1 MHHHTSLQIRS
12 GIFYY
17 RKRLPDDIA
26 QMLDKQEIVRSLR
39 TGCESVAAERSRLAG
54 ITLGRAIALLRDAEP
69 EHVDTARAL
78 FRSWFDRLLDRNF
91 RQLTSDRRGTIDR
104 AKYPNGGLESAQW
117 RNDQALGRSKLESE
131 ARYIAE
137 LIREDT
143 SANTDLDY
151 LSNLISHGLR
161 ELRENIF
168 PQRREG
174 NFADEINDRVVREAL
189 EPIKA
194 ERVVASAT
202 PSEETGPALK
212 DAIDGFLK
220 EHAPTLR
227 DKTLREYDQ
236 TFRLAQDHWGVDCPV
251 TSIDKASARDF
262 KGLLLKLP
270 TNMTQRFPG
279 KTLQQ
284 AVQECEAAGLPTI
297 SAKTINKKIS
307 NVSTLFNW
315 LVDQGY
321 VEANPFSG
329 LTVKEPPSRSLRD
342 PFNADHLKK
351 IFSNGAFSDGHQSR
365 GSGASWQVL
374 ENFWLPLIALHT
386 GMRLGEV
393 AGLQAQDLREVHG
406 VWIFDVHE
414 HGDKQLKTA
423 SSKRQ
428 VPIHDT
434 LIHLGLLK
442 YHQSVADAGHVRL
455 FPDMKSASDGYE
467 SSAFSKRFGR
477 YLQRCSVKTDKR
489 LVFHS
494 FRHTIKDLMREA
506 GIDGSVQNAICG
518 HDDGSVQ
525 ASYGSG
531 YSPKRL
537 HEELHK
543 VEYPINLENLIPVLR
558 KN

>member
-1 MHHHTSLQIRS
+1 
-12 GIFYY
+12 
-17 RKRLPDDIA
+17 
-26 QMLDKQEIVRSLR
+26 MLGKQEIVRSLR
-39 TGCESVAAERSRLAG
+39 TSFEALAIERLAVAAK
-54 ITLGRAIALLRDAEP
+54 TLRRAIVLLRDAEP
-69 EHVDTARAL
+69 KNMDTARAL
-78 FRSWFDRLLDRNF
+78 FRNWFQRRLDRNF
-91 RQLTSDRRGTIDR
+91 RRLTSDSAGKIDR
-104 AKYPNGGLESAQW
+104 AMYPDGHLEIAQW
-117 RNDQALGRSKLESE
+117 QIDKVQGRSKLESE
-131 ARYIAE
+131 AQYIAQ
-137 LIREDT
+137 LIRDNGQ
-143 SANTDLDY
+143 ADVDLDY
-151 LSNLISHGLR
+151 LSNLIAHGLN
-161 ELRENIF
+161 ELRLNII
-168 PQRREG
+168 PKRRNG
-174 NFADEINDRVVREAL
+174 DFSDEINDRVVRETFETAN
-189 EPIKA
+189 A
-194 ERVVASAT
+194 ESSV
-202 PSEETGPALK
+202 PSTTSTEQSGPDLQY
-212 DAIDGFLK
+212 AIGAFLK

-227 DKTLREYDQ
+227 DKTVREYDQ
-236 TFRLAQDHWGVDCPV
+236 TFRLAQDHWGVDCLV

-262 KGLLLKLP
+262 KDFLLKLP
-270 TNMTQRFPG
+270 TNMTQRFAG
-279 KTLQQ
+279 RTLQQ
-284 AVQECEAAGLPTI
+284 AVEECEAAGLPTI